1 VRGRGDSFC
10 NNLGNCL
17 GGESGL
23 VVIEAVIVFPVMFLV
38 IILLI
43 FMGNAYFEKC
53 KVEAIVTEVAIDGA
67 AYCSDPML
75 SYVDKNGAVPSFE
88 DMQGRSPDYSAP
100 YRYFTG
106 MSAVKSEIEE
116 ELDKRLGNVSTG
128 LFSGMK
134 PKPSKTTIT
143 FDNNFVYSTF
153 SIDLEY
159 RVPVPVKLL
168 GAKEYFA
175 LTVKTHAETAVTD
188 VPEFIRN
195 VNMAEDYLEQTGVK
209 EKIDEGKAKI
219 MGAIN
224 EAKAKFK

>member
-1 VRGRGDSFC
+1 VSGDGLNENRGNG
-10 NNLGNCL
+10 LGS
-17 GGESGL
+17 ESGL
-23 VVIEAVIVFPVMFLV
+23 VIIEAAIVFPVMFLV
-38 IILLI
+38 IFLLI

-53 KVEAIVTEVAIDGA
+53 KVEAVVTEVTIDGA
-67 AYCSDPML
+67 AYCADPML
-75 SYVDKNGAVPSFE
+75 GYVDKNGAVPSFE
-88 DMQGRSPDYSAP
+88 DMLKRSPDYSAP

-134 PKPSKTTIT
+134 PEPSKTTIT
-143 FDNNFVYSTF
+143 FDNNFIYSTF
-153 SIDLEY
+153 SVDLEY

-168 GAKEYFA
+168 GANEYFS
-175 LTVKTHAETAVTD
+175 LRVKTHAETAVTD
-188 VPEFIRN
+188 VPEFMRN

-209 EKIDEGKAKI
+209 DKIDEGLAKI
-219 MGAIN
+219 TGAID

>member
-1 VRGRGDSFC
+1 VSGGLNKNIGSSLGD
-10 NNLGNCL
+10 
-17 GGESGL
+17 ESGL
-23 VVIEAVIVFPVMFLV
+23 VIIEAAIVFPVMFLV
-38 IILLI
+38 IFLLI
-43 FMGNAYFEKC
+43 FMGNAYYEKC
-53 KVEAIVTEVAIDGA
+53 KVEAIVTEVATDGA

-75 SYVDKNGAVPSFE
+75 GYVDKNGAVPSFE
-88 DMQGRSPDYSAP
+88 DMLKRSPDYSAP

-134 PKPSKTTIT
+134 PKISKTTIT
-143 FDNNFVYSTF
+143 FDNNFVYSAF
-153 SIDLEY
+153 SVDMEY

-168 GAKEYFA
+168 GEKEYFS

-188 VPEFIRN
+188 VPEFMRN

-209 EKIDEGKAKI
+209 DKLDEGMAKI
-219 MGAIN
+219 TGAIN